1 MQRAVITARV
11 RIQKVGYRDIVAEI
25 ANNMDITGIVENL
38 SDGKSVRIIAEANQ
52 YVLEEFI
59 QLLWLKDEPLIKVIN
74 VDTTFQP
81 PTGEY
86 EFFDIIYEDFQKE
99 AFERIG
105 EAAFYLKSLDT
116 GQTKMLDKQDQMLG
130 KQDQMLDKQDQMLG
144 KQDQMLGK
152 QDQMLG
158 KQDQMLGKQDTTIE
172 KIDETKNGITGEIKG
187 LRNDLKSYMDQ
198 KFMKIEYDISQIKEM
213 IGLN

>member
-1 MQRAVITARV
+1 MQRAVITARG

-38 SDGKSVRIIAEANQ
+38 SDGKSLRIIAEANQ

-59 QLLWLKDEPLIKVIN
+59 QLLWLKDEPIIKVIN

-81 PTGEY
+81 PTGKY
-86 EFFDIIYEDFQKE
+86 EFFDIICEDFRNE

-105 EAAFYLKSLDT
+105 EAAFYLKRLDT
-116 GQTKMLDKQDQMLG
+116 GQTKMLG
-130 KQDQMLDKQDQMLG
+130 KH
-144 KQDQMLGK
+144 
-152 QDQMLG
+152 
-158 KQDQMLGKQDTTIE
+158 DQMLGKQDTIIE

-198 KFMKIEYDISQIKEM
+198 KFMKIEYDISQIKEK